1 MQAKVTKKHTFNI
14 ILNDALETPLDSSI
28 EAAPENTSK
37 SALCDLYKDAQEG
50 FLEIAIKG
58 ILEVALEVAFF
69 GALVNTQECQS
80 D

>member
-14 ILNDALETPLDSSI
+14 ILNDALETALDSSI

-50 FLEIAIKG
+50 FLEVSIKG
-58 ILEVALEVAFF
+58 VLEVALEVAFF
-69 GALVNTQECQS
+69 GAIVNTQECQS

>member
-14 ILNDALETPLDSSI
+14 ILNDALETALDSSI
-28 EAAPENTSK
+28 EAAHENTSK
-37 SALCDLYKDAQEG
+37 SSLCDLYKDAQEG

>member
-14 ILNDALETPLDSSI
+14 ILNDAPETALDSSI
-28 EAAPENTSK
+28 EAAPEDTPK
-37 SALCDLYKDAQEG
+37 SALCDLCKDAQEG

-58 ILEVALEVAFF
+58 VLEVALEVAFF
-69 GALVNTQECQS
+69 GAIVNTQECQS